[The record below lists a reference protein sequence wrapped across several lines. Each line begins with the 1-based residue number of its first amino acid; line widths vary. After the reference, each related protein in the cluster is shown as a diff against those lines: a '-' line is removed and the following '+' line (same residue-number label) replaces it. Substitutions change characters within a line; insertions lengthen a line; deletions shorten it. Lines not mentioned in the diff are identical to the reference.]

1 MALLDR
7 FRPKPEWQHPD
18 ALIRADA
25 VRRMDSR
32 ERDTLEAIARE
43 DPDARVRRAAVKK
56 VGPASVLGAI
66 AREDRDEGV
75 REEAAGV
82 LAGLAIHE
90 RDAPAGAEAVAA
102 LDDPRHLA
110 AVAKSAL
117 LESTRRAALGRLGD
131 AKALGGVVREAQDP
145 AIRLEAVARIQ
156 DPAVLAA
163 IALNGEHKASA
174 LAAVERVADG
184 EALNA
189 IAARAKVGAVARR
202 ARARL
207 ESLAP
212 PPPSPPPEGGVN
224 EEEERRQR
232 ERFEEER
239 QREERRQQERAGERG
254 ARSAL
259 CASLESAGGPDALR
273 ILEEA
278 RAAWAALPPGAGAE
292 NEALGRRFE
301 QAAEA
306 CRERHQAWTEAQTL
320 LVRGAE
326 LVAEAEGLAQSAA
339 LAPARSGLAALQQK
353 WSDLPP
359 PAGAEA
365 LQARLDQAAARLRAR
380 EAEAKAEREG
390 RERDNLA
397 RLEALCARCEGL
409 AQAER
414 LTLKEADGASRE
426 AKQAL
431 EDPGPLPS
439 RRDRETVTARLGFV
453 RKALYRRLQQL
464 REDEQW
470 KRWANLGVQEELAGR
485 AEALR
490 AEADLEAA
498 AKALH
503 ELDARWKQAAQ
514 APKEKGEA
522 LWARFKTA
530 RDEVKARCDAYFA
543 RLAEEQAENLARKE
557 ALCARAEALAES
569 TDWLKTA
576 EEIKALQAEW
586 KAIGPVPRTRA
597 KALWERFRKPCDRFF
612 TRRQENRE
620 QRSREW
626 GANLERKEALCARV
640 EALAEST
647 DWEKTAADV
656 RQLQAQWKA
665 IGPVRKNKSEA
676 VWARFRGAADHF
688 FERYKH
694 REELERAAGL
704 AAREVLCAELEALAA
719 AEAPP
724 ADLGAR
730 VQAAQVAWRQGV
742 PAPPE
747 ALASLSAR
755 FAEARDRL
763 VLAHPKSFEG
773 TDLDPEANLRKME
786 KLCARL
792 ERLLAESELAGG
804 DASGPDLAQRL
815 RNALASNTIGG
826 HAAVEAKWQAAQ
838 QEVESAQAAWRRLG
852 PLPGEAG
859 LTLRGRFEEACR
871 SFFAR
876 RPAPAPRRTP
886 PEPARSRPRS

>member
-43 DPDARVRRAAVKK
+43 DVDARVRRAAVKK
-56 VGPASVLGAI
+56 LGPGSVLGAI

-75 REEAAGV
+75 REEAAAV

-110 AVAKSAL
+110 AVAKSAV

-174 LAAVERVADG
+174 LAAVERVADE
-184 EALNA
+184 EALTA

-212 PPPSPPPEGGVN
+212 PPPIPPLEAVN
-224 EEEERRQR
+224 EEEERQQR

-254 ARSAL
+254 ARNAL
-259 CASLESAGGPDALR
+259 CASLDAAAGPDALR

-292 NEALGRRFE
+292 NEALDRRFE
-301 QAAEA
+301 EAAEA
-306 CRERHQAWTEAQTL
+306 CRERHRAWVEAQAL

-326 LVAEAEGLAQSAA
+326 LVAEAEGLAESAD
-339 LAPARSGLAALQQK
+339 LAGAKSGLAALQEK
-353 WSDLPP
+353 WRALPP

-365 LQARLDQAAARLRAR
+365 LQAGLDQAAARLRAR
-380 EAEAKAEREG
+380 EAEARAEREG
-390 RERDNLA
+390 REKENLA

-409 AQAER
+409 AQSEHLA
-414 LTLKEADGASRE
+414 LKEADRASRE
-426 AKQAL
+426 AKQAV

-439 RRDRETVTARLGFV
+439 RRDRETLTARLGLV
-453 RKALYRRLQQL
+453 RKALYRRLQEL
-464 REDEQW
+464 REDEEW
-470 KRWANLGVQEELAGR
+470 KRWANLGVQEELCAR
-485 AEALR
+485 VEALR
-490 AEADLEAA
+490 EEADLEAA
-498 AKALH
+498 ARALH

-522 LWARFKTA
+522 LWARFKAA

-543 RLAEEQAENLARKE
+543 RLAEEEAENLAKKE

-569 TDWLKTA
+569 TDWLKST

-586 KAIGPVPRTRA
+586 KAIGPAPRTRA

-612 TRRQENRE
+612 TRREENRE

-626 GANLERKEALCARV
+626 GANLEKKEALCARV

-647 DWEKTAADV
+647 DWDKAAAAI

-676 VWARFRGAADHF
+676 VWARFRGAADRF
-688 FERYKH
+688 FERFKH

-704 AAREVLCAELEALAA
+704 AAREALCAELEALGAD
-719 AEAPP
+719 EAPG
-724 ADLGAR
+724 DLGAR
-730 VQAAQVAWRQGV
+730 VQAAQVAWRQAV

-747 ALASLSAR
+747 ALERLSAR

-763 VLAHPKSFEG
+763 VLANPKSFEG
-773 TDLDPEANLRKME
+773 TDLDPEANRRKME
-786 KLCARL
+786 KLCARV
-792 ERLLAESELAGG
+792 ERLLEELQIAGG
-804 DASGPDLAQRL
+804 DASGADLAQRL

-826 HAAVEAKWQAAQ
+826 HAAVEARWQAAQ

-859 LTLRGRFEEACR
+859 LTLGGRFDDACR
-871 SFFAR
+871 RFFAQ
-876 RPAPAPRRTP
+876 RPAPATRRTP

>member
-43 DPDARVRRAAVKK
+43 DTDARVRRAAVKK
-56 VGPASVLGAI
+56 LGPGSVLGAI
-66 AREDRDEGV
+66 ARGDRDEGV
-75 REEAAGV
+75 REEAAAV

-110 AVAKSAL
+110 AVAKSAVL
-117 LESTRRAALGRLGD
+117 DSTRRAALGRLGD

-174 LAAVERVADG
+174 LAAVERVADE
-184 EALNA
+184 EALTA

-207 ESLAP
+207 DALAP
-212 PPPSPPPEGGVN
+212 PPPIPPPEAVN

-239 QREERRQQERAGERG
+239 QRELRRQQERAGERG

-259 CASLESAGGPDALR
+259 CATLESAAGPDGLH

-278 RAAWAALPPGAGAE
+278 RAAWAALPPGTGAE

-301 QAAEA
+301 EAAEA
-306 CRERHQAWTEAQTL
+306 CRERHRAWTDAQTL
-320 LVRGAE
+320 LAHGAE
-326 LVAEAEGLAQSAA
+326 LVAEAEGLAESAD
-339 LAPARSGLAALQQK
+339 LAGANSGLAALQQK
-353 WSDLPP
+353 WRALPP

-365 LQARLDQAAARLRAR
+365 LQTRLDQVAARLRAR

-390 RERDNLA
+390 REKENLA
-397 RLEALCARCEGL
+397 QLEALCARCEGL
-409 AQAER
+409 AQSER
-414 LTLKEADGASRE
+414 LTLKEADRASRE

-439 RRDRETVTARLGFV
+439 RRDHETLTARLGLV
-453 RKALYRRLQQL
+453 RKALYRRLQEL
-464 REDEQW
+464 REDEEW
-470 KRWANLGVQEELAGR
+470 KRWANLGVQEELCVR

-498 AKALH
+498 AGALH

-522 LWARFKTA
+522 LRARFKAA

-543 RLAEEQAENLARKE
+543 GLAEERAANLTKKE
-557 ALCARAEALAES
+557 ELCARAEALAES
-569 TDWLKTA
+569 ADWLKTG

-612 TRRQENRE
+612 TRRQ
-620 QRSREW
+620 
-626 GANLERKEALCARV
+626 
-640 EALAEST
+640 
-647 DWEKTAADV
+647 
-656 RQLQAQWKA
+656 
-665 IGPVRKNKSEA
+665 RKNKSEA
-676 VWARFRGAADHF
+676 VWTRFRGAADRF

-694 REELERAAGL
+694 REDLERAAGL
-704 AAREVLCAELEALAA
+704 AAREALCAELEALAA
-719 AEAPP
+719 AEAPG
-724 ADLGAR
+724 DLGAR
-730 VQAAQVAWRQGV
+730 VQAAQVAWRQAV
-742 PAPPE
+742 TAPPE
-747 ALASLSAR
+747 ALAPLSAR
-755 FAEARDRL
+755 FVEARDRL

-773 TDLDPEANLRKME
+773 TDLDPEANRRKME
-786 KLCARL
+786 KLCARVERVL
-792 ERLLAESELAGG
+792 EEELRLAGG
-804 DASGPDLAQRL
+804 EASGADLAQRL

-826 HAAVEAKWQAAQ
+826 HAAVEARWQAAQ

-859 LTLRGRFEEACR
+859 LTLRGRFEDACR
-871 SFFAR
+871 RFFAQ
-876 RPAPAPRRTP
+876 RPPPAPRRTP